1 MHDRGRLDGLNES
14 YFNEITLAEM
24 AMAFKYLP
32 RRYGAGGTEK
42 VSIASFSLIRPA
54 LLKSWSSI

>member
-32 RRYGAGGTEK
+32 RRYGAGG
-42 VSIASFSLIRPA
+42 A
-54 LLKSWSSI
+54 LHGHRGACG